1 MLTALRVVARNFSE
15 ETLQS
20 AYEIIQNQNAALPS
34 ELFTAAVYLQAG
46 RTPAEVSGLARE
58 GRLNPGHGPPHHGST
73 GVCRKARRAPLY
85 PGRPGLRAHQGVVPA
100 LAGLPRRGRPYHLP
114 CGFGYHRDS
123 LSSSVAGAKPESGG
137 HPADVKK
144 LLDITG
150 TLWYVVCLPEE
161 RAGKSYEPSEE
172 TEHAQEPR

>member
-1 MLTALRVVARNFSE
+1 MTLWRSGRRAQPDCDLPLWSAGGSNDFYTMDFREVQPTACLEAGHNIQPEAGISATQAR
-15 ETLQS
+15 
-20 AYEIIQNQNAALPS
+20 
-34 ELFTAAVYLQAG
+34 
-46 RTPAEVSGLARE
+46 PASPWINR
-58 GRLNPGHGPPHHGST
+58 
-73 GVCRKARRAPLY
+73 VCRKARRAPLY